1 MMKVDGGD
9 EHDGDSYC
17 NGYDDGDVFYVV
29 DDYDVVFDVVDD
41 DDDDVDD
48 DDDKDDD
55 DDDDEEINVDDG

>member
-17 NGYDDGDVFYVV
+17 NGYDD
-29 DDYDVVFDVVDD
+29 DDG
-41 DDDDVDD
+41 DD